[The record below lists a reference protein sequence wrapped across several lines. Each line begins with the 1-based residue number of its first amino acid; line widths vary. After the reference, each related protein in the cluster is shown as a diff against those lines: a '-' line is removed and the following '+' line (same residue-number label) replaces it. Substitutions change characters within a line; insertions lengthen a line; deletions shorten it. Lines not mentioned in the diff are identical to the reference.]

1 MSSYPLIE
9 AFKDRTTLPINLD
22 EGAQWLLD
30 KAIQDEINFIGVEL
44 EPQGAIRGFVKRY
57 KTTNGV
63 YGDPKLVSN
72 IYYETR
78 QPSDWQHLT
87 CAKEL
92 LHILDGA
99 TVTSKEQFEKLADR
113 LALPDDL
120 RHLLEDPDFA
130 LVDKMGT
137 APASALLL
145 PMAAREVLLPV
156 YKANVMNAA
165 DIAKLAVMPVEHVR
179 TVMSDS
185 WPIIH
190 KLLEMNQFDKKA
202 AA

>member
-1 MSSYPLIE
+1 MSSYDLIK
-9 AFKDRTTLPINLD
+9 AFRDRTTLPINVD
-22 EGAQWLLD
+22 EAAAWLLD
-30 KAIQDEINFIGVEL
+30 NGIQNEINFIGVEL
-44 EPQGAIRGFVKRY
+44 EPYGAIRGFLKRF
-57 KTTNGV
+57 KFHKG
-63 YGDPKLVSN
+63 GWDSEPQLISN

-78 QPSDWQHLT
+78 QGADWQHMT

-92 LHILDGA
+92 LHILDA
-99 TVTSKEQFEKLADR
+99 ACVTSKEQFEKLTQR

-130 LVDKMGT
+130 VVDKVGT

-145 PMAAREVLLPV
+145 PMAAREILLPA
-156 YKANVMNAA
+156 YKANVLTAA

-190 KLLEMNQFDKKA
+190 KLIENNHFDR
-202 AA
+202 

>member
-9 AFKDRTTLPINLD
+9 AFKNRTTLPINLD
-22 EGAQWLLD
+22 EAAQWLLD
-30 KAIQDEINFIGVEL
+30 KGIQNEINFIGVEL

-57 KTTNGV
+57 KTHSGV
-63 YGDPKLVSN
+63 YTEPNLVSN

-92 LHILDGA
+92 LHVLDGA

-145 PMAAREVLLPV
+145 PMAAREVLMPV
-156 YKANVMNAA
+156 YPGVMNAA

-185 WPIIH
+185 WPVIH
-190 KLLEMNQFDKKA
+190 RLLEMNQFDK
-202 AA
+202 